1 MFIKATVIGGMPA
14 TAAIRPTSLGGLPGA
29 TKAESSPPPALQP
42 TAIKPSPIQVS
53 PTKLAPT
60 RAPTLAPA
68 HTSEP
73 ASTAS
78 SVKPTGLPK
87 GEPLP
92 KVVEVAP
99 VHASALPGIQRK
111 AVVVSLEDLGRR
123 FPGLDVGLKTRVQGL
138 LAGVSPESMDTS
150 AWLNFGTQ
158 AQEEVAK
165 LVKERLALMES
176 AETRAVTQYLAR
188 LQALLAEVL
197 DAMEGGFFKKS
208 PQKVWDGVSAEVRQ
222 LEGLLNQ
229 AAAKLMGLTGR
240 MDGLAEKNRDIG
252 RALSA
257 WRGAADY
264 LTDLVN
270 AQVGSILVARMAALS
285 MSQALTLEQIQTL
298 ELDKNTVQE
307 LAILVQD
314 GVLLK
319 LPAVYSQLADLSA
332 KPSDTQRFM
341 AVEKLSEIV
350 HHLQRKS

>member
-1 MFIKATVIGGMPA
+1 M
-14 TAAIRPTSLGGLPGA
+14 TAAIRPTSLGELPGA
-29 TKAESSPPPALQP
+29 TKAEPSPAPLLQP
-42 TAIKPSPIQVS
+42 TGIKPSPIQAS

-60 RAPTLAPA
+60 LAPA
-68 HTSEP
+68 YASEP
-73 ASTAS
+73 ASTVI

-92 KVVEVAP
+92 RVVEVAP

-111 AVVVSLEDLGRR
+111 AVEVSLEDLGRR
-123 FPGLDVGLKTRVQGL
+123 FPGLDVSLKTRVQGL
-138 LAGVSPESMDTS
+138 LAGVCPESMDTG
-150 AWLNFGTQ
+150 AWMSFGTQ
-158 AQEEVAK
+158 VQEDVAK

-176 AETRAVTQYLAR
+176 AETRAVTQYLTR

-208 PQKVWDGVSAEVRQ
+208 PQKVWEGVSAEVRQ

-229 AAAKLMGLTGR
+229 AASKLMGLTGR
-240 MDGLAEKNRDIG
+240 MDALVAKNREAG
-252 RALSA
+252 VAVSAVALV
-257 WRGAADY
+257 ADY
-264 LTDLVN
+264 LTDKVG
-270 AQVGSILVARMAALS
+270 AQAGSILVSRMTALS
-285 MSQALTLEQIQTL
+285 TSQALTLEQIQTL

-341 AVEKLSEIV
+341 AAEKLSEIV